1 MSQFE
6 SQEGQIEPSHSP
18 LGVVDDIIAE
28 VKNKSESILNL
39 NSDPVAIVNGIKP
52 IVFSYI
58 KSGNLT
64 KNQAIETASR
74 MVALVSLVSAGSS
87 MPDVR

>member
-18 LGVVDDIIAE
+18 LGVEGGRLSCIVEAYLHE
-28 VKNKSESILNL
+28 
-39 NSDPVAIVNGIKP
+39 SDPVAIVNGIKP

-64 KNQAIETASR
+64 KN
-74 MVALVSLVSAGSS
+74 
-87 MPDVR
+87 

>member
-1 MSQFE
+1 ME
-6 SQEGQIEPSHSP
+6 TKTNNA
-18 LGVVDDIIAE
+18 VVDDIIAE

>member
-1 MSQFE
+1 ME
-6 SQEGQIEPSHSP
+6 TKTNNA
-18 LGVVDDIIAE
+18 VVDDIIAE
-28 VKNKSESILNL
+28 VKNKSESIL

-64 KNQAIETASR
+64 KNQAIETASW

>member
-1 MSQFE
+1 ME
-6 SQEGQIEPSHSP
+6 TKTNNA
-18 LGVVDDIIAE
+18 VVDDIIAE

-64 KNQAIETASR
+64 KN
-74 MVALVSLVSAGSS
+74 
-87 MPDVR
+87 